1 MGLWTHT
8 LEWWALVNRA
18 AVIRAAAQFA
28 EDGGV
33 LVLEGPPGFGHI
45 EAASFAV
52 RELRR
57 SGWRCHDLATD
68 GPLDAERVAILGM
81 ESTFPT
87 AAGGISQAAQLS
99 GLGVSLL
106 TRHIQLA
113 FADHGRRECWVV
125 PYVDATAAMER
136 VDIDFLASIAS
147 GSLALVLTSV
157 GGTAWSSSANI
168 EVVELTGFLTK
179 HVELCL
185 ARGARLVGFEPEE
198 LGTALDE
205 VRLPDGTVLPV
216 AAYTWMQQVSIATGA

>member
-1 MGLWTHT
+1 
-8 LEWWALVNRA
+8 VDRA

-28 EDGGV
+28 DEGGV
-33 LVLEGPPGFGHI
+33 LVLEGPAGFGHI

-68 GPLDAERVAILGM
+68 GPLDGERVAILGL

-87 AAGGISQAAQLS
+87 GAGGISQAAQLS

-106 TRHIQLA
+106 RRHVRLA
-113 FADHGRRECWVV
+113 FAEHGARECWVV
-125 PYVDATAAMER
+125 PYVDAAAALDR
-136 VDIDFLASIAS
+136 VDLDFFGSIAS
-147 GSLALVLTSV
+147 GRLALVLTSL
-157 GGTAWSSSANI
+157 GHTGWSRSPNI

-185 ARGARLVGFEPEE
+185 ARGARLAGFEPEE

-205 VRLPDGTVLPV
+205 VRLPDGTILPV
-216 AAYTWMQQVSIATGA
+216 AAYTWLQQVATTPTP